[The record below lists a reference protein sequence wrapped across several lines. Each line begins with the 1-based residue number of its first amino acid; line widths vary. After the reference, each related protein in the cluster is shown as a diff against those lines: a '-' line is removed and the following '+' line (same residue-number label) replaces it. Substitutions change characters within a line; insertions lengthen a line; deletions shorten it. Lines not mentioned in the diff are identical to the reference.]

1 LALPKTKLREAVFQ
15 MLFSLDAA
23 LAEKD
28 AIIQL
33 IMGELKIT
41 KKFAEEAYAEAF
53 DILSK
58 KDELDK
64 IIGKYSKAYTID
76 RIHRVERN
84 ILRIGVYE
92 LLYRNDI
99 PPLVVIAE
107 GIRLGNKFST
117 DDACKFINAV
127 LDAVMKESVRGD

>member
-1 LALPKTKLREAVFQ
+1 
-15 MLFSLDAA
+15 LDAA
-23 LAEKD
+23 TVEKEP
-28 AIIQL
+28 IIQL

-41 KKFAEEAYAEAF
+41 KNAALEAYEEAF
-53 DILSK
+53 DIFRK
-58 KDELDK
+58 RDELDT
-64 IIGKYSKAYTID
+64 IIGKFAKAYTID

-92 LLYRNDI
+92 LLYRKDV

-117 DDACKFINAV
+117 DDACKFVNAV
-127 LDAVMKESVRGD
+127 LDTVMKESASGD